1 MMVVLVFVD
10 IVDLEDGM
18 KEEVVVGG
26 GGKKEEEQVEIDN
39 TTIDM
44 KAEELFRTS
53 FSFLI
58 SPYYSKITLNIC

>member
-26 GGKKEEEQVEIDN
+26 GGEERGGASRN
-39 TTIDM
+39 
-44 KAEELFRTS
+44 R
-53 FSFLI
+53 
-58 SPYYSKITLNIC
+58 